1 MRVNSGRIALY
12 GFLGAVLLALTAAP
26 GYAQDEKR
34 IHFNVGGGPTFIAG
48 DLGNHFSTGWGPAV
62 GVTLDAPNH
71 RLGFQFEYAFRWF
84 SISDT
89 LPIGATRFSAN
100 HQTHQLDFNLVAN
113 LTPADSPV
121 RGYFIAGPGT
131 YYRKVEITE
140 YVGSGIICDPY
151 WYVCGTYPVTDVV
164 GSRGGWDFGF
174 NVGGGVGF
182 MVGEGAEFFIET
194 RYHYVAGPEFNPPA
208 ALPVDAGSGGTTNG
222 QYYPLTFGF
231 RF

>member
-100 HQTHQLDFNLVAN
+100 PGWSATSNNPARAATCGVG
-113 LTPADSPV
+113 TPDT
-121 RGYFIAGPGT
+121 G
-131 YYRKVEITE
+131 
-140 YVGSGIICDPY
+140 VGSSTPPCTRRRRPGRSVTSMSPP
-151 WYVCGTYPVTDVV
+151 GRKTRLHGLTRPVATAD
-164 GSRGGWDFGF
+164 
-174 NVGGGVGF
+174 
-182 MVGEGAEFFIET
+182 T
-194 RYHYVAGPEFNPPA
+194 RILSV
-208 ALPVDAGSGGTTNG
+208 PV
-222 QYYPLTFGF
+222 PVW
-231 RF
+231 